1 MITKVITASITSSIT
16 KAVTKI
22 IGLSAASILLSTAS
36 ASAVET
42 ITLRY
47 YGSDPNVPSETTI
60 TLDEIKQFVNSGAG
74 ALPQQAREFLDLN
87 RQDPTLIQRALA
99 TPIQLPGTLETV
111 EAEFLDSSIGR
122 FVVAQLQRLIQGS
135 SELTDL
141 RTAVRTSIQDRQ
153 ISVLEVLEN
162 YPVPEVTLNITGLV
176 TTYNDVSAFVERI
189 LPALEVA
196 KDYLQRIVCDCEA
209 PTTASTSASTSTAA
223 STSVSTPDSPQT
235 QLTSNTAVNCLDQ
248 HTATQTP

>member
-1 MITKVITASITSSIT
+1 MITKVITASITSSVT

-60 TLDEIKQFVNSGAG
+60 TLDEIRQFVNSG

-99 TPIQLPGTLETV
+99 TPIQLPGTLETI
-111 EAEFLDSSIGR
+111 EAEFLDSSVGR
-122 FVVAQLQRLIQGS
+122 FVLLQLQRLIQGS
-135 SELTDL
+135 SDLADL

-162 YPVPEVTLNITGLV
+162 YPIPDVTLNITGLV

-209 PTTASTSASTSTAA
+209 PTTASTSSSTSTAA
-223 STSVSTPDSPQT
+223 STSISTPDSPQT
-235 QLTSNTAVNCLDQ
+235 QLTSNTTVNCLDQ